1 MRLPVFAVL
10 LLTLFCS
17 SLYSQQKNIS
27 TSVLVINSINVF
39 EKSKLGND
47 ILIAFQEAALELK
60 KEADLN
66 VKKFEDEE
74 LELTQKREVL
84 TKKDFNELADEFDKR
99 VQKTRNLYDLR
110 DSQLRSKLES
120 WKKNFIE
127 LSGRVIQ
134 PIMLKYEAFIVLD
147 SSQIDLFFDNRIDIT
162 DQVIFELDNFYES
175 DPTYLEVIIG
185 KWLGEVYENGD
196 LQYWRNKEVNSS

>member
-1 MRLPVFAVL
+1 MTFFYKNITGLAVSVVML
-10 LLTLFCS
+10 LLLF
-17 SLYSQQKNIS
+17 LVPIFPQQKNIK

-47 ILIAFQEAALELK
+47 ILIAFQDAALELK

-74 LELTQKREVL
+74 LELTKKREVV
-84 TKKDFNELADEFDKR
+84 TKKVFNDLAVDFDKR
-99 VQKTRNLYDLR
+99 VQKTRNLYDLK
-110 DSQLRSKLES
+110 DSQLRNSLES
-120 WKKNFIE
+120 WKKKFIE

-162 DQVIFELDNFYES
+162 EQVIFELNDLYKN
-175 DPTYLEVIIG
+175 DPKYLEFIIG
-185 KWLGEVYENGD
+185 K
-196 LQYWRNKEVNSS
+196 

>member
-1 MRLPVFAVL
+1 MHVFIL
-10 LLTLFCS
+10 SLLFCS
-17 SLYSQQKNIS
+17 PSFAQKKDIV
-27 TSVLVINSINVF
+27 TSVLVINSMVVF

-47 ILIAFQEAALELK
+47 ILITFQEAALELK

-66 VKKFEDEE
+66 AKKFEDEE
-74 LELTQKREVL
+74 LDLTQKREIL
-84 TKKDFNELADEFDKR
+84 TKKDFNKLADEFDKR
-99 VQKTRNLYDLR
+99 VQKTRNLYDLK

-175 DPTYLEVIIG
+175 DPKYLGVIIG
-185 KWLGEVYENGD
+185 K
-196 LQYWRNKEVNSS
+196 

>member
-1 MRLPVFAVL
+1 MNFFYKNIIGLTVCVVL
-10 LLTLFCS
+10 L
-17 SLYSQQKNIS
+17 SLLLYSPIFSQQKNII

-47 ILIAFQEAALELK
+47 VLIAFQDAAIELK

-74 LELTQKREVL
+74 LELTKKREVV
-84 TKKDFNELADEFDKR
+84 TKKIFNDLAIDFDKR
-99 VQKTRNLYDLR
+99 VQKTRNLYDLK
-110 DSQLRSKLES
+110 DNQLRSNLES
-120 WKKNFIE
+120 WKKKFIE

-134 PIMLKYEAFIVLD
+134 PIMLKYNAFIVLD

-162 DQVIFELDNFYES
+162 EQVIFELNDLYKN
-175 DPTYLEVIIG
+175 DPKYLEFIIG
-185 KWLGEVYENGD
+185 K
-196 LQYWRNKEVNSS
+196 

>member
-1 MRLPVFAVL
+1 MTFYCNNNIGWSVYVVVVIL
-10 LLTLFCS
+10 LFFSPLF
-17 SLYSQQKNIS
+17 SQQKNIT
-27 TSVLVINSINVF
+27 TSVLVINSIDVF

-47 ILIAFQEAALELK
+47 TLIAFQEAALELK

-74 LELTQKREVL
+74 LDLTQKREL
-84 TKKDFNELADEFDKR
+84 LAKKDFNDLADDFDKR
-99 VQKTRNLYDLR
+99 VQKTRNLYDLK
-110 DSQLRSKLES
+110 DSQLRANLES
-120 WKKNFIE
+120 WKKKFIE

-162 DQVIFELDNFYES
+162 EQVIFELNDLYKN
-175 DPTYLEVIIG
+175 DPKYLEFIIG
-185 KWLGEVYENGD
+185 K
-196 LQYWRNKEVNSS
+196 

>member
-1 MRLPVFAVL
+1 MFWSP
-10 LLTLFCS
+10 LF
-17 SLYSQQKNIS
+17 SQQKNIT
-27 TSVLVINSINVF
+27 TSVLVINSIDVF

-47 ILIAFQEAALELK
+47 ILIAFQEAAFALK

-84 TKKDFNELADEFDKR
+84 TKKEFNQLANDFDKR
-99 VQKTRNLYDLR
+99 VQKTRNSYDLK
-110 DSQLRSKLES
+110 DSQLRGNLES
-120 WKKNFIE
+120 WKKKFIE

-134 PIMLKYEAFIVLD
+134 PIMAIYNAFIVLD

-162 DQVIFELDNFYES
+162 ELVIVELDKLYKS
-175 DPTYLEVIIG
+175 DPKYLELIIG
-185 KWLGEVYENGD
+185 K
-196 LQYWRNKEVNSS
+196 